1 MKKKINFIC
10 PYCNKKYSIKDL
22 YEKGNVDVLKSGLS
36 IQCPHCEQ
44 FYLEKDKTKLN
55 E

>member
-10 PYCNKKYSIKDL
+10 PYCDKKYSIKDL